1 MIGWPRAFINGERK
15 IQAARSLLTVFMFW
29 LVTQQA
35 IHAVA
40 ETDLTK
46 KRKKDFCPLFA
57 VSGQLRVVSDQWSV
71 TRASW
76 PLVKRRLPSPDR
88 ELALVS
94 PWARLSP

>member
-1 MIGWPRAFINGERK
+1 MELRK
-15 IQAARSLLTVFMFW
+15 LDFVFMFW
-29 LVTQQA
+29 LVAQQA

-40 ETDLTK
+40 EMDLTK

-57 VSGQLRVVSDQWSV
+57 VSGQLCVVSDQWSV

-76 PLVKRRLPSPDR
+76 PLVKRRLPGPDR